1 VDNAEPGDTI
11 MMAPGTYVF
20 DTFLDSAALFIT
32 KTLHFEA
39 EDGVVEWQGKYMEP
53 WWGGDPYYE
62 GGIFIGVYDDG
73 SNYVASDDASGT
85 TFKGITFGIDTEIRI
100 ETRDYGSY
108 EDVHY
113 ENCTFAG
120 GNSWIVDSNSSII
133 NCTLSTGIDLD
144 EASNVLIENNTGTAE
159 IRDVGISAG
168 GSNLTLRNND
178 FSNFVA
184 RSFISKYPA
193 LIENNRFG
201 TGDMSSLTNSG
212 NIIRY
217 NEFNGSS
224 SLTLGGQVYLN
235 NFIDCAPT
243 GSATFNTSEMVTYTY
258 GGASHT
264 GYLGNY
270 YSGYAGNDTN
280 RDGVGEDAHGDD
292 IYPLM
297 GEWNDGEIAYTLPP
311 QPLLSFMPSDAE
323 VIEGQTTGIVISA
336 DSLPEG
342 LAGYNFTV
350 TIDDPNVAEIVGI
363 EYPAW
368 VTLTEN
374 SSLPG
379 TFVYLKALDGDEA
392 VQAGATEV
400 VLVTLTVMGKEAGNA
415 SFTLGIDRLDDDT
428 GTAIEA
434 SLETGTL
441 KVTSTPIPGQTASPR
456 DLNGDGLYEDLTGD
470 GTFSFTDVEVFFHQ
484 MDWVEANLPIENF
497 DFNGNGR
504 IDFDDIV
511 DLFQMI

>member
-1 VDNAEPGDTI
+1 VD
-11 MMAPGTYVF
+11 
-20 DTFLDSAALFIT
+20 
-32 KTLHFEA
+32 
-39 EDGVVEWQGKYMEP
+39 
-53 WWGGDPYYE
+53 
-62 GGIFIGVYDDG
+62 
-73 SNYVASDDASGT
+73 
-85 TFKGITFGIDTEIRI
+85 
-100 ETRDYGSY
+100 
-108 EDVHY
+108 
-113 ENCTFAG
+113 
-120 GNSWIVDSNSSII
+120 
-133 NCTLSTGIDLD
+133 
-144 EASNVLIENNTGTAE
+144 
-159 IRDVGISAG
+159 
-168 GSNLTLRNND
+168 
-178 FSNFVA
+178 
-184 RSFISKYPA
+184 
-193 LIENNRFG
+193 
-201 TGDMSSLTNSG
+201 
-212 NIIRY
+212 
-217 NEFNGSS
+217 
-224 SLTLGGQVYLN
+224 
-235 NFIDCAPT
+235 
-243 GSATFNTSEMVTYTY
+243 
-258 GGASHT
+258 
-264 GYLGNY
+264 
-270 YSGYAGNDTN
+270 
-280 RDGVGEDAHGDD
+280 
-292 IYPLM
+292 
-297 GEWNDGEIAYTLPP
+297 
-311 QPLLSFMPSDAE
+311 
-323 VIEGQTTGIVISA
+323 
-336 DSLPEG
+336 
-342 LAGYNFTV
+342 
-350 TIDDPNVAEIVGI
+350 IDDPAIAEIVGI